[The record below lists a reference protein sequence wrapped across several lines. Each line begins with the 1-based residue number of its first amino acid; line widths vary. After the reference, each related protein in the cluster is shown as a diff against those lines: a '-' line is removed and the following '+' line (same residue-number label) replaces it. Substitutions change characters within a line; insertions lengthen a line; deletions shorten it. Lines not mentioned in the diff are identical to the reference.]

1 MSEYCEFDPE
11 WDSKEADEM
20 FAGAMERCNMRVFE
34 VTNWNAPDDTGND
47 FYKFYFVAEDLRGVV
62 KRLEDEGTLN
72 DTRSIIDLD
81 MVVEE

>member
-1 MSEYCEFDPE
+1 MSEYREFDPE

-20 FAGAMERCNMRVFE
+20 FAEAMKRCNMRVFE
-34 VTNWNAPDDTGND
+34 VTNWNAPNGSDDE
-47 FYKFYFVAEDLRGVV
+47 FYKYYFVAEDFLGVV
-62 KRLEDEGTLN
+62 KRLEDEGTLD